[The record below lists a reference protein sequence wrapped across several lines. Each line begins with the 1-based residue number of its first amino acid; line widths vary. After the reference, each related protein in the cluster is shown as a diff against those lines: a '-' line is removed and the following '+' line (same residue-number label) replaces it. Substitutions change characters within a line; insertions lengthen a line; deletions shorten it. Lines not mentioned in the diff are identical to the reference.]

1 MKRRLFI
8 ASTALVGL
16 GARAQVADLNDAINK
31 AGRQRMLSQRA
42 SKAYLALVQNVE
54 TRNAQQVLERSI
66 ALFDRQLVELKTFA
80 PTPAIRG
87 TYDALDTAWSD
98 FKKELTGP
106 APSRKEA
113 ARIVKLDAAVLGLA
127 HQGTTQ
133 YEAAS
138 GKSVGKLVNIA
149 GRQRMLSQRMAKFYL
164 ANALQIDPSGGAAEI
179 GKARTEFVAALETL
193 RTAPEATAPI
203 KEELALADAQW
214 VFFNHG
220 LQRMEGDG
228 ASPKLMSD
236 VFVKSENLLTIMDR
250 ITGLYSNLKT

>member
-1 MKRRLFI
+1 LKRRLFI
-8 ASTALVGL
+8 ASTVLVGL
-16 GARAQVADLNDAINK
+16 GAHAQVADLNDAINK

-42 SKAYLALVQNVE
+42 SKAYLAMVQNVE

-80 PTPAIRG
+80 PTPAIRV
-87 TYDALDTAWSD
+87 TYDALDTAWGD
-98 FKKELTGP
+98 FRKELTGP
-106 APSRKEA
+106 APSRNGA
-113 ARIVKLDAAVLGLA
+113 ARIIKFDAAVLALA
-127 HQGTTQ
+127 NQGTAQ

-164 ANALQIDPSGGAAEI
+164 SNALQIDPAGSAAEI

-193 RTAPEATAPI
+193 RGAPEATAQI

-220 LQRMEGDG
+220 LQRLDGDG

-236 VFVKSENLLTIMDR
+236 VFLTSENLLTIMDR